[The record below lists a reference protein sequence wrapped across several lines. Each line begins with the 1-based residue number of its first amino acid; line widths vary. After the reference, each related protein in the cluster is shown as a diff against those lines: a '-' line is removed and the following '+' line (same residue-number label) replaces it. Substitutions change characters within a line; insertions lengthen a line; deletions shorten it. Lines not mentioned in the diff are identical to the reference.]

1 MLRRFVT
8 LAVSCCF
15 VLSMAVVPVE
25 LLLAQDAKQAVPPP
39 TKAQAVTK
47 ETPTPAQTK
56 PGDQAKT
63 AEPTKD
69 DGAKKDA
76 GKTEPAK
83 PAEPPLKPIP
93 PEVQAKIDAAR
104 KAVAEAIVAAQD
116 AGLIETSIDPPPI
129 LDLLIDG
136 RVTDARTLKAPKQ
149 AGLPYGV
156 SPEVFGAW
164 FTGYGKMEGI
174 DYEHDVRIV
183 PPSGGTDP
191 SKGLKQW
198 YDQRAQDPGAIHC
211 RDPQDPSGTGQKGRD
226 EARTGQS
233 RPSRP
238 NRLLPPRLLPPRLLP
253 PRLLPPRLLP
263 PRMPPLRNRQN
274 PPRSRDRHKP
284 RFGEERT
291 VLARSWPPAPSRPGG
306 GTNKRVHSM
315 RPAALRGANKVQP
328 GSTSARSRLKDARP
342 FIKNGPCI
350 FRFPS
355 HPGGLSEDQPAASRL
370 GRGRRTLVPRFAPI
384 VA

>member
-69 DGAKKDA
+69 DSAKKDA

-149 AGLPYGV
+149 AGLAYGV

-198 YDQRAQDPGAIHC
+198 YDQRARHPRAIYR

-233 RPSRP
+233 GRAGQTGCCHPGCCHPGCCHPGCCHPGCCHPECRRSETGRTHQEAVIGISR
-238 NRLLPPRLLPPRLLP
+238 
-253 PRLLPPRLLP
+253 
-263 PRMPPLRNRQN
+263 
-274 PPRSRDRHKP
+274 
-284 RFGEERT
+284 
-291 VLARSWPPAPSRPGG
+291 A
-306 GTNKRVHSM
+306 
-315 RPAALRGANKVQP
+315 
-328 GSTSARSRLKDARP
+328 SAR
-342 FIKNGPCI
+342 NE
-350 FRFPS
+350 PS
-355 HPGGLSEDQPAASRL
+355 WR
-370 GRGRRTLVPRFAPI
+370 GRGRRRRPGLVAERTNGSIRCARQPSAAQTKFSRGLLRRDRA
-384 VA
+384 